1 MPEALTLGELE
12 AETVLELPDRETLAL
27 VVIRNVANNNR
38 IKITVQ
44 DINVGVQVC
53 ALVEVIDSLTLDTLT
68 CTIKQR

>member
-1 MPEALTLGELE
+1 MIEALTSEELE
-12 AETVLELPDRETLAL
+12 AQAVLELPDRETLAL

-53 ALVEVIDSLTLDTLT
+53 ALVEVIDTLTLDTLT
-68 CTIKQR
+68 CTIRQ

>member
-1 MPEALTLGELE
+1 MIEALTSEELE
-12 AETVLELPDRETLAL
+12 AQAVLELPDRETLAL

-68 CTIKQR
+68 CTIRQ